1 MKFEVCKSSSEW
13 TENLPKGKQ
22 AIAYFSTEYVQCIDF
37 DHLNSM
43 ENAGYFFRVNGIKMT
58 ASQVRKHFNLSRYKD
73 IPTQA
78 EKPEIV
84 AISPDLKPSV
94 KVENTPKRKVRPIRC
109 TNNNKIYTNMSAC
122 ARDLG
127 IDPAIVS
134 YSIANGRP
142 TKQGYSFEFVDEV
155 IR

>member
-13 TENLPKGKQ
+13 TANLPKGKQ
-22 AIAYFSTEYVQCIDF
+22 EVTYASTEYVQCINFEYLD
-37 DHLNSM
+37 SM
-43 ENAGYFFRVNGIKMT
+43 ENAGYFFRVDGVKMT
-58 ASQVRKHFNLSRYKD
+58 ASQVRKHFNIGRNKD

-78 EKPEIV
+78 EEPEIV
-84 AISPDLKPSV
+84 AISPDLKPSA
-94 KVENTPKRKVRPIRC
+94 KEDNKPKRKVRPIRC
-109 TNNNKIYTNMSAC
+109 TNNNKIYTNLSAC

-134 YSIANGRP
+134 YSIANRRP

>member
-13 TENLPKGKQ
+13 TANLPKGKQ
-22 AIAYFSTEYVQCIDF
+22 EATYASTEYVQCIDF
-37 DHLNSM
+37 DHLDSM
-43 ENAGYFFRVNGIKMT
+43 ENAGYFFRIDGVKMT
-58 ASQVRKHFNLSRYKD
+58 ANQVRKHFNIGRDKD
-73 IPTQA
+73 IPAQV
-78 EKPEIV
+78 EEPEIV
-84 AISPDLKPSV
+84 AISPDLKPSAGV
-94 KVENTPKRKVRPIRC
+94 DNKPKRKVRPIRC

-127 IDPAIVS
+127 IDPAAVS
-134 YSIANGRP
+134 YSIANERP